1 MSRHKAMKRHTAVKR
16 PLWSRAIA
24 SGIAVGLLVG
34 VGVAAVASLT
44 PAPAM
49 ADTSSAVTVTAAD
62 YDLHP
67 AGAPMPD
74 LAVTVSKTADLVSE
88 GILVSWTGGKKS
100 VRPQGTVGGENF
112 LQIAQCWGDDPEHP
126 GHPDRTTC
134 QYGAFPNAGRD
145 SNVEAN
151 VEPDPGEPGTGLA
164 PNIAPED
171 EQYTAPGSGFAN
183 PPYTSIPFRAADK
196 KSVIASVVTDD
207 KGVRVHDTSVDV
219 NKNEFFTEYTSNEVK
234 WAGSDD
240 AGNGSVKFEVQT
252 SMQSPGLGCGQPVIV
267 AGKDTTGQ
275 SCWLVIIPRGT
286 GDSGVSQ
293 IIRPGLFWDAWQHHV
308 AVKLDFKPVGVQCEI
323 GSAEAQLGGS
333 ELIAGAVSSWQPKL
347 CAGASGS
354 AFVLSAGNEADVLT
368 KASGTVPSP
377 LALTSQPLSTTT
389 ADPLQYAP
397 VGISGV
403 TVSFAVDR
411 RVKPVGGI
419 DQAYKDRETQ
429 AFTSLKLTPRL
440 IAKLLTASYT
450 SALPPGA
457 DLSHI
462 KYIDF
467 AHPGPNARNITTDPD
482 FLAINDPEWASQDL
496 NSVSLSDALMP
507 SGRSDLASQLWR
519 YVMADA
525 DAVAFLDGT
534 PDPWGMIVNPWYSTN
549 AGVNPTKTGLSLP
562 RDNFPKAD
570 PVEKA
575 ATTGSNGVGPVNLV
589 TWRPYTSDFENGAYL
604 TLRGDGLQLGGWDST
619 STPPKYLKTTR
630 SLVGEQGVI
639 GLSTAASAARYQNVT
654 ASLLNP
660 AGAFVAPDSDGML
673 AAAAAMTPTKL
684 QPKVLEYDPAST
696 AADAAGTAY
705 PLTMPVYAALN
716 PLQTDASQRVKFA
729 NLIRYAATDGQKAG
743 AAIGQLPAGYAP
755 IPPSWVDQA
764 LVAATAI
771 EKGISPI
778 VKPSATSARPAAAA
792 PVAVTPARSPVGASG
807 TGAVAAA
814 AATVAAA
821 TDPAATG
828 PAAGALIGTK
838 TPDDPSVGPV
848 AMAVPAGLLSGLAAA
863 GAVPLISRIRRRR
876 F

>member
-1 MSRHKAMKRHTAVKR
+1 MSRHKALKAS
-16 PLWSRAIA
+16 LWTRAGA
-24 SGIAVGLLVG
+24 SGIVVGLMVG
-34 VGVAAVASLT
+34 VGVAALTSL
-44 PAPAM
+44 APTAAL
-49 ADTSSAVTVTAAD
+49 ADNSSAVTVTSAD
-62 YDLHP
+62 YELDP
-67 AGAPMPD
+67 AGAPFPD

-100 VRPQGTVGGENF
+100 VRPQGSVGGENF
-112 LQIAQCWGDDPEHP
+112 LQIAQCWGEDPLNA

-145 SNVEAN
+145 ANVEAN
-151 VEPDPGEPGTGLA
+151 VEADPDEPDTGLA
-164 PNIAPED
+164 PNIAD
-171 EQYTAPGSGFAN
+171 QDKDYTTAGRGYAN
-183 PPYTSIPFRAADK
+183 PPYTSIPFRAV
-196 KSVIASVVTDD
+196 SGETVTSVVKND
-207 KGVRVHDTSVDV
+207 KGVLVHDTTVDV

-286 GDSGVSQ
+286 GDSGVTQ

-308 AVKLDFKPVGVQCEI
+308 AVKLDFKPVGVRCEI
-323 GSAEAQLGGS
+323 GSAESQLGGS
-333 ELIAGAVSSWQPKL
+333 ELIAGAISSWQPNL
-347 CAGASGS
+347 CAGATGS
-354 AFVLSAGNEADVLT
+354 AFVLSTGNEADVMA

-377 LALTSQPLSTTT
+377 LALTSFPSTIST

-403 TVSFAVDR
+403 TVSFAIDR
-411 RVKPVGGI
+411 RVRPVEDI

-429 AFTSLKLTPRL
+429 SFTSLNLTPRL
-440 IAKLLTASYT
+440 IAKLLTASYV

-462 KYIDF
+462 NYIDYDDQ
-467 AHPGPNARNITTDPD
+467 GDNARNITSDPD
-482 FLAINDPEWASQDL
+482 FLAINDAEWASQDL
-496 NSVSLSDALMP
+496 NSVSLADSLAP
-507 SGRSDLASQLWR
+507 SGRSDLATQLWR

-534 PDPWGMIVNPWYSTN
+534 PDEWGMIVNPWYSTN
-549 AGVNPTKTGLSLP
+549 AGINPTGTAFALP

-570 PVEKA
+570 PVEKP
-575 ATTGSNGVGPVNLV
+575 ATTGTNGVGPVNLV

-630 SLVGEQGVI
+630 ALVGEQGVI

-660 AGAFVAPDSDGML
+660 AGAYIAPDSDSML
-673 AAAAAMTPTKL
+673 AAAAAMTPTAH
-684 QPKVLEYDPAST
+684 QPKVLEFDPASATT
-696 AADAAGTAY
+696 AGALTAY

-716 PLQTDASQRVKFA
+716 PLQTDAGQRAKFA
-729 NLIRYAATDGQKAG
+729 NLIRYAASKGQVPG
-743 AAIGQLPAGYAP
+743 TELGQLPAGYAP
-755 IPPSWVDQA
+755 MPTSWIDQA
-764 LVAATAI
+764 LAAATAI
-771 EKGISPI
+771 EQGISPNAKPA
-778 VKPSATSARPAAAA
+778 VKPPAAAAVAPATPPRSNTAASGTEAVAAAAA
-792 PVAVTPARSPVGASG
+792 PVA
-807 TGAVAAA
+807 
-814 AATVAAA
+814 
-821 TDPAATG
+821 AATG
-828 PAAGALIGTK
+828 PTSTGTAAGALLGAK
-838 TPDDPSVGPV
+838 TPDDPAVGPV

-863 GAVPLISRIRRRR
+863 GAVPMISRIRRKRL
-876 F
+876 

>member
-1 MSRHKAMKRHTAVKR
+1 MSRHAAPKASVWT
-16 PLWSRAIA
+16 RAGA
-24 SGIAVGLLVG
+24 SGIIVGLLVG
-34 VGVAAVASLT
+34 VAVTALGSLSAT
-44 PAPAM
+44 PAI
-49 ADTSSAVTVTAAD
+49 ADTSSAVTVKASDYELDPAD
-62 YDLHP
+62 
-67 AGAPMPD
+67 APMPD
-74 LAVTVSKTADLVSE
+74 LAVTVSKTADLTSE

-100 VRPQGTVGGENF
+100 VRPQGNVGGENF
-112 LQIAQCWGDDPEHP
+112 LQIAQCWGDDPEHA

-134 QYGAFPNAGRD
+134 QYGAFPNVGRD

-151 VEPDPGEPGTGLA
+151 VEPDPGEPDTGLA

-171 EQYTAPGSGFAN
+171 EQYTVPGSGFAN

-196 KSVIASVVTDD
+196 TTVISSVVLND
-207 KGVRVHDTSVDV
+207 KGERVHDTTVDV

-240 AGNGSVKFEVQT
+240 AGNGSVKFEMQT

-267 AGKDTTGQ
+267 PGKETTGQ

-308 AVKLDFKPVGVQCEI
+308 AVKLDFKPVGVRCEI

-333 ELIAGAVSSWQPKL
+333 ELIAGAVSSWQPNL
-347 CAGASGS
+347 CAGATGS
-354 AFVLSAGNEADVLT
+354 AFVLSTGNEADVLA

-377 LALTSQPLSTTT
+377 LALTSLPSSVTT

-397 VGISGV
+397 VGLSGV
-403 TVSFAVDR
+403 TISFAIDR
-411 RVKPVGGI
+411 RVKPIPDI
-419 DQAYKDRETQ
+419 DPAYADRETQ
-429 AFTSLKLTPRL
+429 SFTSLNLTPRL

-462 KYIDF
+462 NYIDF
-467 AHPGPNARNITTDPD
+467 QHPGKNARNITTDPD
-482 FLAINDPEWASQDL
+482 FLAINDPEWAAQDL
-496 NSVSLSDALMP
+496 NSVSLADALTP
-507 SGRSDLASQLWR
+507 SGRSDLATQLWR

-534 PDPWGMIVNPWYSTN
+534 ADKWGMIVNPWYSTN
-549 AGVNPTKTGLSLP
+549 ADVNPTGTGFVLP

-575 ATTGSNGVGPVNLV
+575 ATEGSNGVGPVNLV
-589 TWRPYTSDFENGAYL
+589 TWRPYTSGFENGAYL

-619 STPPKYLKTTR
+619 STPPKYLKTIR

-639 GLSTAASAARYQNVT
+639 GLSTAGSAARYQNVT

-660 AGAFVAPDSDGML
+660 AGEYVAPDSDAML
-673 AAAAAMTPTKL
+673 AAAAAMTPAPQ
-684 QPKVLEYDPAST
+684 QPAVLEFDPASS
-696 AADAAGTAY
+696 AAAGAGTAY

-716 PLQTDASQRVKFA
+716 PLQTDAVQRAKFA
-729 NLIRYAATDGQKAG
+729 NLIRYAATDGQKPG
-743 AAIGQLPAGYAP
+743 TGIGQLPAGYAP
-755 IPPSWVDQA
+755 MPTSWVDQA

-771 EKGISPI
+771 EQGISPNA
-778 VKPSATSARPAAAA
+778 VPSPTPAPAAAATGVTAARPAAAA
-792 PVAVTPARSPVGASG
+792 SG
-807 TGAVAAA
+807 TAAVAAV

-821 TDPAATG
+821 TDPTATG
-828 PAAGALIGTK
+828 TKAGPLLGAK
-838 TPDDPSVGPV
+838 TPDDPDVGPV
-848 AMAVPAGLLSGLAAA
+848 AAAVPAGLLSGLAAA
-863 GAVPLISRIRRRR
+863 GAVPMISRIRRKRL
-876 F
+876 

>member
-1 MSRHKAMKRHTAVKR
+1 MSRHGTVTAS
-16 PLWSRAIA
+16 LWSRAGA
-24 SGIAVGLLVG
+24 SGIIVGLLVG
-34 VGVAAVASLT
+34 VGVAALGSLAAT
-44 PAPAM
+44 PAV
-49 ADTSSAVTVTAAD
+49 ADASSAVTVKAAD
-62 YDLHP
+62 YELDP

-74 LAVTVSKTADLVSE
+74 LAVTVSKTSDLVSE
-88 GILVSWTGGKKS
+88 GILVSWTGGKRS
-100 VRPQGTVGGENF
+100 VRPQGNVGGENF
-112 LQIAQCWGDDPEHP
+112 LQIAQCWGEDPENP

-151 VEPDPGEPGTGLA
+151 VEPDPEEPDTGLA

-171 EQYTAPGSGFAN
+171 EQYTSAGSGFAN

-196 KSVIASVVTDD
+196 TTVIASVVTND
-207 KGVRVHDTSVDV
+207 KGVLVHDTTVDV

-240 AGNGSVKFEVQT
+240 AGNGSVTFEVQT

-267 AGKDTTGQ
+267 AGRDTTGQ

-286 GDSGVSQ
+286 GDSGVTQ
-293 IIRPGLFWDAWQHHV
+293 IIRPGLFWDAWEHHV
-308 AVKLDFKPVGVQCEI
+308 AVKLDFKPVGIRCEI

-333 ELIAGAVSSWQPKL
+333 ELIAGAISSWQPNL
-347 CAGASGS
+347 CAGDAGS
-354 AFVLSAGNEADVLT
+354 AFVLSTGNEADVLA
-368 KASGTVPSP
+368 KASGTVPSS
-377 LALTSQPLSTTT
+377 LALTSLPSSTTS

-397 VGISGV
+397 VGISGI
-403 TVSFAVDR
+403 TISFAIDR
-411 RVKPVGGI
+411 RVKPVDGI

-429 AFTSLKLTPRL
+429 AFTSLNLTPRL

-457 DLSHI
+457 DLTHI
-462 KYIDF
+462 NYVDF
-467 AHPGPNARNITTDPD
+467 AHPGHNARNITTDPD
-482 FLAINDPEWASQDL
+482 FLAINDPEWAAQDL
-496 NSVSLSDALMP
+496 NSISLSDALAP
-507 SGRSDLASQLWR
+507 SGRSDLATALWS

-534 PDPWGMIVNPWYSTN
+534 ADEWGMIVNPWYSTS
-549 AGVNPTKTGLSLP
+549 AAVNPTGTGLSLP

-589 TWRPYTSDFENGAYL
+589 TWRPYMSDFENGAYL

-660 AGAFVAPDSDGML
+660 AGAYVAPGSDSML
-673 AAAAAMTPTKL
+673 AAAAAMTPTAR
-684 QPKVLEYDPAST
+684 QPKVLAYDPTSS
-696 AADAAGTAY
+696 AAAGAGTAY

-716 PLQTDASQRVKFA
+716 PLQTDAAARAKYA
-729 NLIRYAATDGQKAG
+729 NLIRYAATDGQKVG
-743 AAIGQLPAGYAP
+743 TGLGQLPAGYAP
-755 IPPSWVDQA
+755 MPPSWVEQA

-771 EKGISPI
+771 EQGISPL
-778 VKPSATSARPAAAA
+778 VKPSVTPAPAAATSPVAPARPAAAA
-792 PVAVTPARSPVGASG
+792 SG
-807 TGAVAAA
+807 TAAVAAA

-821 TDPAATG
+821 TDPTATG
-828 PAAGALIGTK
+828 TAASALLGAK
-838 TPDDPSVGPV
+838 TPDDPDVGPV
-848 AMAVPAGLLSGLAAA
+848 AVAVPAGLLSGLAAA
-863 GAVPLISRIRRRR
+863 GAVPMISRIRRKR